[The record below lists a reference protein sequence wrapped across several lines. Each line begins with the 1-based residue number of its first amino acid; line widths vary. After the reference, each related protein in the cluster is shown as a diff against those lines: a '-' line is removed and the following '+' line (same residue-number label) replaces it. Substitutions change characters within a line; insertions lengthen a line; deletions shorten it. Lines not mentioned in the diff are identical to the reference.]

1 MTKRKKPV
9 TEIPKFI
16 IYTFKFL
23 DKISTRLTTLLA
35 VKLFSTP
42 IKYKTPKRE
51 LEYYNKSQKYFI
63 DIPAIKKKIRV
74 FEFGNFEKKVIIVHG
89 WSGRGTQLHTLA
101 DTFHKLGYTCITF
114 DAPAHGKSS
123 SSTTLMVEFVACILE
138 LEIKYGKF
146 EYAIGHSLGGMSV
159 LKAMSQGLKVEKAIV
174 LGIADL
180 IHDIILDFTKKV
192 QIDYKYVA
200 LIREYYEKKYQLKM
214 EDFASSNSVKNIS
227 QPILIVH
234 DEDDKD
240 VPISC
245 AYAIEKNAKNAKLLI
260 TKKLGHRKIL
270 NNEVVLESIVEFV
283 KSN

>member
-1 MTKRKKPV
+1 MNKRKKPV

-16 IYTFKFL
+16 IYTFKIL

-42 IKYKTPKRE
+42 IKYKTPRRE
-51 LEYYNKSQKYFI
+51 LDYYNKSQKYFI
-63 DIPAIKKKIRV
+63 DIPAINKKIRV
-74 FEFGNFEKKVIIVHG
+74 FEYGNFDKKVLLVHG
-89 WSGRGTQLHTLA
+89 WSGRGTQLHTIA
-101 DTFHKLGYTCITF
+101 ETFNNLGYTCISF

-123 SSTTLMVEFVACILE
+123 SNTTLMVEFVTCILE
-138 LEIKYGKF
+138 LEKKYGTF
-146 EYAIGHSLGGMSV
+146 DYAIGHSLGGMSV
-159 LKAMSQGLKVEKAIV
+159 LKAISEGLQVQKAVV

-180 IHDIILDFTKKV
+180 IHDIILNFTQKIK
-192 QIDYKYVA
+192 IDYKYVG
-200 LIREYYEKKYQLKM
+200 LIRERFEKKYQLKM

-240 VPISC
+240 VPVSC

-270 NNEVVLESIVEFV
+270 NNEMVLESIVEFV
-283 KSN
+283 RE